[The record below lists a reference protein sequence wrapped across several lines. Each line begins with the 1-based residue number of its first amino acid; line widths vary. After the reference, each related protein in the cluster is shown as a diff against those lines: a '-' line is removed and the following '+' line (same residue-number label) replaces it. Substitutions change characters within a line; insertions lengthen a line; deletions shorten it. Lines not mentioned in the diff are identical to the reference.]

1 MIINEFPLKYS
12 LVDMEEV
19 EAGVELKLEKKAS
32 FSIYVLQTQIQ

>member
-32 FSIYVLQTQIQ
+32 LVFTDSDSEK